1 MHGARRQV
9 VVIGVHADRRCIVS
23 AISIAHTEATQREV
37 GLRTSPSSL
46 SLVIVFCGPS
56 LKLTPLEVQS
66 HFCHHLSKSSMNGAK
81 ASAGGPLR
89 ERETMWNPDV
99 KLARS
104 FLAVAQEKSV
114 TAAARLLNST
124 QPTVSGHLKELESQ
138 LDFTLFERSTR
149 RVELTIEGT
158 KILPA
163 FARLI
168 ECADEIECSM
178 KQIRSTKRDTFRL
191 AATMYTI
198 DIPERTELLDGFDNE
213 FPRIGYSV
221 ENYLQSE
228 QIPKLIAGLLDVSL
242 LLGCQVTADQYEKIQ
257 CNVDKAAVANELQYP
272 DTLERMVI
280 GTRDIQLLVPEESH
294 LAEFD
299 IIPATALQGWTIS
312 MLGPG
317 HGAML
322 TDPIIAFLEKYGAQ
336 VYVPEIG
343 RAHV

>member
-1 MHGARRQV
+1 
-9 VVIGVHADRRCIVS
+9 
-23 AISIAHTEATQREV
+23 
-37 GLRTSPSSL
+37 
-46 SLVIVFCGPS
+46 
-56 LKLTPLEVQS
+56 
-66 HFCHHLSKSSMNGAK
+66 
-81 ASAGGPLR
+81 
-89 ERETMWNPDV
+89 MWNPDV

-228 QIPKLIAGLLDVSL
+228 QVPKLIAGLLDVSL

-272 DTLERMVI
+272 DSLECMVI

-322 TDPIIAFLEKYGAQ
+322 TDPIIAFLQKYGAQ
-336 VYVPEIG
+336 VYVPADTNAVAVNRYAWLHRIPSVDLGWHGKPSGHPGEMVRLPVEG
-343 RAHV
+343 LEMSTQFAVVMGSKPSAAASKFFHFSKRFVNDNQYNSTNFL